1 MSGILLTLSLRSY
14 GRRVGS
20 ADGFGRRL
28 RGLAGERSVTL
39 HDLRRTAGSLMAQAG
54 VPLYHI
60 SSVLGHKSEAVTQV
74 YARLGE
80 DETKGAVD
88 VLGSSVSRLQEVPAS
103 VDTDALDSEE
113 AALRARLAEIEATR
127 TQRL

>member
-1 MSGILLTLSLRSY
+1 MFPGRVQGTHRTTIRKPFERIREKAGLT
-14 GRRVGS
+14 
-20 ADGFGRRL
+20 
-28 RGLAGERSVTL
+28 GERSVTL

-60 SSVLGHKSEAVTQV
+60 KSVLGHKSEAVTQV

-88 VLGSSVSRLQEVPAS
+88 VLGSWISRLQEVSGS
-103 VDTDALDSEE
+103 VDVDSVYDTVNVYVENE
-113 AALRARLAEIEATR
+113 PLEITR
-127 TQRL
+127 Y